1 MSVDI
6 VSPIPVSENPL
17 GRAWAYA
24 GRGSQLRIH
33 IQAKLV
39 FEAESDV

>member
-6 VSPIPVSENPL
+6 VSPISVSENPL
-17 GRAWAYA
+17 RRAWAYA
-24 GRGSQLRIH
+24 GRGWQLRIH

-39 FEAESDV
+39 IEAESDV